1 MELQGSGRSVKF
13 SSGINMTININV
25 CHQFACITKYLVSA
39 SMYVDLPD
47 VNQWLTTCGLVYKT
61 DIEKF
66 IKCYMDADFSSGW
79 APEDDNNA
87 VNVIFHTGCVITYVV
102 CPVLW
107 CIKIQT

>member
-1 MELQGSGRSVKF
+1 
-13 SSGINMTININV
+13 MTININV

-66 IKCYMDADFSSGW
+66 IKCYIDPEFAGGW
-79 APEDDNNA
+79 YQEDYDNA
-87 VNVIFHTGCVITYVV
+87 ENVMSRTGYVITYAVFPLL
-102 CPVLW
+102 CCSKL
-107 CIKIQT
+107 QTEISLSII